1 MQSFKIISLCQK
13 MYLLQLYLYS
23 LHIYISFFVL
33 LNYRT
38 DIFVTKNIVADN
50 IYEAGYFA
58 LSASD
63 LTLAFLFLLLG
74 CSLSLTAL
82 IAELVYGR
90 LLGRTKNSDL

>member
-1 MQSFKIISLCQK
+1 M
-13 MYLLQLYLYS
+13 
-23 LHIYISFFVL
+23 
-33 LNYRT
+33 LNYGT

-58 LSASD
+58 LSKSD

-74 CSLSLTAL
+74 CSLSRTVL
-82 IAELVYGR
+82 ITELVYGR

>member
-1 MQSFKIISLCQK
+1 
-13 MYLLQLYLYS
+13 
-23 LHIYISFFVL
+23 V
-33 LNYRT
+33 LNYGT

-74 CSLSLTAL
+74 CSLSLTVF

-90 LLGRTKNSDL
+90 LLGHTKHSDL